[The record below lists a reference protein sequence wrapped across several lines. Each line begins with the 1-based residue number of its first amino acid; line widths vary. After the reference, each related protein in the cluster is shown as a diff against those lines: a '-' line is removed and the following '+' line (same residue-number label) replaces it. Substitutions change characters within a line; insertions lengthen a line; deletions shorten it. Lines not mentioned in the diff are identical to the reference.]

1 VSGALGADAGI
12 SGALGLV
19 IVGNGSLNG
28 NEAGDDPLS
37 ELDKGGNGSLTSM
50 NSFGGSSNV
59 SSAQMGGQ
67 LSDSDAA
74 AINAAS
80 KVSLLDSNHNLKR
93 TQDGTQALVSNS
105 SITTVGLNVTG
116 TGTTSVT
123 NVVGNLAGGGFLGAG
138 GAIGFSVVNQAI
150 GAHVDTSSTIDATGL
165 VKVSAKAN
173 NGTATAYSP
182 TGAESGSY
190 SVATSAYQGAAGL
203 VGLGAAVSISQLNNQ
218 VNASLD
224 GDITGHGSN
233 AVNISAEDD
242 SAVAARGGGLVAGGA
257 AAGVVVS
264 QAQKNGSVNAGIAAN
279 TTIGN
284 SGALSISATSQGSS
298 SAKVKFRQGNGSH
311 RGPSACCQRCRCQ
324 RQR

>member
-1 VSGALGADAGI
+1 
-12 SGALGLV
+12 
-19 IVGNGSLNG
+19 
-28 NEAGDDPLS
+28 
-37 ELDKGGNGSLTSM
+37 M
-50 NSFGGSSNV
+50 
-59 SSAQMGGQ
+59 
-67 LSDSDAA
+67 
-74 AINAAS
+74 
-80 KVSLLDSNHNLKR
+80 SLLDSNHKLKR

-105 SITTVGLNVTG
+105 SITTVALNVTG

-150 GAHVDTSSTIDATGL
+150 GAHVDTSSAIDATGL
-165 VKVSAKAN
+165 VKVSAMAN

-224 GDITGHGSN
+224 ADVTGHGSN
-233 AVNISAEDD
+233 AINISAEDD

-264 QAQKNGSVNAGIAAN
+264 QAQKNGCGERGHRRQHHRWQQRRAEHQRHQPGC
-279 TTIGN
+279 
-284 SGALSISATSQGSS
+284 
-298 SAKVKFRQGNGSH
+298 KFRQGNGGH
-311 RGPSACCQRCRCQ
+311 RRPSACRQRCGCQ
-324 RQR
+324 RQRRRNHLDDDRQERQHHRHLHRPAGHGPA